1 MPKMDPKEKASRYAD
16 IIKKSQDYSNLALDE
31 NFLRWKKDVVKK
43 RMDSMKET
51 ILTTDP
57 DTDAHKKA
65 AIRYQE
71 LKFITDDIFRVFS
84 MTEERARK
92 ELKKVEKKVD

>member
-1 MPKMDPKEKASRYAD
+1 MPKMKPNEKKARYSD
-16 IIKKSQDYSNLALDE
+16 IIKKSQDYSNLALDA
-31 NFLRWKKDVVKK
+31 NFLRWRREVVKR

-71 LKFITDDIFRVFS
+71 LKFITDDIFKVFS

-92 ELKKVEKKVD
+92 ELKKIEKVD